1 MSLCSS
7 GGLSV
12 SQALCSP
19 GVHLSKSVQLSLG
32 ICASMRLS
40 LSRPVH
46 TSVCPPACVRPAVR
60 PLVCPWLS
68 LCPSSPRNWHPRR
81 PPKALTG
88 AAGLPASPDTGS
100 RGHEN
105 PRDQDRGSPSLLP
118 CSHLPV
124 QSPRP
129 EVLAPDTSCSKEAL
143 AEGKTD
149 AVSKNPSHRAP
160 VWGEREP
167 RSAGRSGTPPPASV
181 PPVPGAWAEED
192 TGAVGRPPAVGVL
205 TANAV
210 PRAYKG
216 PAGPSATAPRA
227 VAPTRPRTA
236 VAEAGHSPFYGW
248 EN

>member
-1 MSLCSS
+1 
-7 GGLSV
+7 
-12 SQALCSP
+12 
-19 GVHLSKSVQLSLG
+19 
-32 ICASMRLS
+32 MRLS

-100 RGHEN
+100 REHEN